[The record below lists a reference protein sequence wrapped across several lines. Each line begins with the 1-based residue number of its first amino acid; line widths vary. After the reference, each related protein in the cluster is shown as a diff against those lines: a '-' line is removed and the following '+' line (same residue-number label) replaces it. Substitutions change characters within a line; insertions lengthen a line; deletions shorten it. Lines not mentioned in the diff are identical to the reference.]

1 MGYLQRGLNAADH
14 ALTPDD
20 FPDLIGDV
28 SGRENDTS
36 LENLISGKLHSSLAK
51 MDVNELDDLYEMV
64 LHQMER
70 PLIRIILE
78 KTRGNQVRTAEILGI
93 NRNTLRKK
101 IQTLEIDIKKNG

>member
-1 MGYLQRGLNAADH
+1 
-14 ALTPDD
+14 
-20 FPDLIGDV
+20 
-28 SGRENDTS
+28 
-36 LENLISGKLHSSLAK
+36 
-51 MDVNELDDLYEMV
+51 MDVNELDDLYDMV

-101 IQTLEIDIKKNG
+101 IQTLDIDIKKN